1 MTTLCRKCGKLN
13 GMTDREEVFCDCPR
27 VPQTMVNDIYQ
38 AVLNNG
44 TVNDGVDYIGVAVDL
59 VKKGYKKS

>member
-1 MTTLCRKCGKLN
+1 MITQCPKCGGFN
-13 GMTDREEVFCDCPR
+13 GEDQSKDVHCDCPI

-44 TVNDGVDYIGVAVDL
+44 TANDSTDWIGVAVDL